1 MPSDSFL
8 ASVSDLI
15 GAYGYLAVFAG
26 TLLEGETILL
36 AASYAAHQGLLDW
49 WTVVAVAF
57 AGGTL
62 GDQLAFLLGRWRG
75 NAVIARFP
83 VLARRAPQVHRL
95 LERYNLVL
103 ILMIRFLYG
112 LRIAGPLIM
121 GSSRIPPL
129 RFSYLNMIGAVIWAM
144 LVTGAGY
151 AFGVATTSMFGHLKH
166 IEEMVLLVILMVGLA
181 IWLWRHMRDK
191 DR

>member
-8 ASVSDLI
+8 VSVSGLI

-36 AASYAAHQGLLDW
+36 AAGFAAHQGLLDW
-49 WTVVAVAF
+49 WAVVAVAF
-57 AGGTL
+57 VGGTL
-62 GDQLAFLLGRWRG
+62 GDQLAFLLGRWKG
-75 NAVIARFP
+75 NAIIARFP
-83 VLARRAPQVHRL
+83 ALSRRAPQVHRL
-95 LERYNLVL
+95 LERYDLVL
-103 ILMIRFLYG
+103 ILIIRFLYG

-129 RFSYLNMIGAVIWAM
+129 RFSYLNMIGAVIWAV
-144 LVTGAGY
+144 LVAGVGY
-151 AFGVATTSMFGHLKH
+151 AFGAATTSMFGHLKH
-166 IEEMVLLVILMVGLA
+166 IEETVLLVILTAGLA